1 MNKYVQPNVS
11 IHIPSWIRR
20 RSMAH
25 WICTRS
31 SLQSFVS
38 NISILRT
45 MSRRGESGPKVT
57 LAVRRPHFFLLTTS
71 KSQPRVSPTHQHTT
85 SFIDTKASP
94 TATGSTSLP
103 LHLHLTTA
111 QTTSA
116 HAITQQ
122 TRRIDKTSHDKQI
135 DTISS
140 IC

>member
-1 MNKYVQPNVS
+1 MKSVEANVNKYVQPNVS

-57 LAVRRPHFFLLTTS
+57 LAARRPHFFLTTS
-71 KSQPRVSPTHQHTT
+71 KSHPRVSPTHPHTQLALSILELHTHQQVVHIYRYTYT
-85 SFIDTKASP
+85 SPQLRRRARTQSRNKLD
-94 TATGSTSLP
+94 GSTRR
-103 LHLHLTTA
+103 LTVN
-111 QTTSA
+111 
-116 HAITQQ
+116 
-122 TRRIDKTSHDKQI
+122 R
-135 DTISS
+135 
-140 IC
+140 